1 MEIVIIS
8 LVIASYL
15 FGSISTAIIICKL
28 MGLPDPRTT
37 GSNNPGATN
46 VLRIGGKKAAFITL
60 LGDMFKGT
68 IPVLITQFIIYF
80 EVVSFKNP
88 FLVLALVGIAAFLGH
103 LFPLFF
109 KFKGGKGVAT
119 ALGVLLGWN
128 YILFIITGA
137 TWLIVSFVTRYS
149 SLSALVAF
157 LLAPLYVYLITQDK
171 VITLV
176 CVVMTALLYWRHS
189 SNIQKLISGE
199 EKKIGQ
205 KNKEQNDQG

>member
-1 MEIVIIS
+1 
-8 LVIASYL
+8 
-15 FGSISTAIIICKL
+15 

-60 LGDMFKGT
+60 LGDMLKGT
-68 IPVLITQFIIYF
+68 IPVLITHYVIYLNL
-80 EVVSFKNP
+80 VSFENP
-88 FLVLALVGIAAFLGH
+88 FLVLALVGVAAFIGH

-128 YILFIITGA
+128 YLLFIVTGA
-137 TWLIVSFVTRYS
+137 TWLIVSFITRYS
-149 SLSALVAF
+149 SLSALIAF
-157 LLAPLYVYLITQDK
+157 LLAPLYVYGITNDET
-171 VITLV
+171 ITAL
-176 CVVMTALLYWRHS
+176 CAVMTVLLYWRHS
-189 SNIQKLISGE
+189 SNIQKLIAGE

-205 KNKEQNDQG
+205 KNQVQKDNN

>member
-1 MEIVIIS
+1 
-8 LVIASYL
+8 
-15 FGSISTAIIICKL
+15 

>member
-15 FGSISTAIIICKL
+15 FGSISAAIITCKL

-60 LGDMFKGT
+60 LGDMLKGT
-68 IPVLITQFIIYF
+68 IPVLITQFIIYSELVNF
-80 EVVSFKNP
+80 DNP
-88 FLVLALVGIAAFLGH
+88 FLVLALTGLAAFIGH

-128 YILFIITGA
+128 YILFIVTGA
-137 TWLIVSFVTRYS
+137 TWLIVSIITRYS

-157 LLAPLYVYLITQDK
+157 LLAPLYVYMITGDRI
-171 VITLV
+171 ITAI
-176 CVVMTALLYWRHS
+176 CAVMTILLYWRHS
-189 SNIQKLISGE
+189 SNILKLIAGE

-205 KNKEQNDQG
+205 NNKYEEEN

>member
-15 FGSISTAIIICKL
+15 FGSISAAIITCKL
-28 MGLPDPRTT
+28 MGLPDPRTA

-60 LGDMFKGT
+60 LGDMLKGT
-68 IPVLITQFIIYF
+68 IPVLITHFIIYLNL
-80 EVVSFKNP
+80 VSFENP
-88 FLVLALVGIAAFLGH
+88 FLVLALVGIAAFIGH

-128 YILFIITGA
+128 YLLFIVTGA

-157 LLAPLYVYLITQDK
+157 LLAPLYVYMVTEDQ
-171 VITLV
+171 VIT
-176 CVVMTALLYWRHS
+176 VVSAIITALLYWRHS
-189 SNIQKLISGE
+189 SNIQKLIAGE
-199 EKKIGQ
+199 EKKIGE
-205 KNKEQNDQG
+205 KNKDKKGEG